1 MNSYTT
7 HTQSKQNWKVTVCQ
21 LKMSATDFNRPV
33 SLRGLFGGRIGTA
46 SKQASCPFQKLTLEK
61 GFLTKGQEEV
71 ALLKRYLG
79 CVPRVTIRLTGG
91 RIRALPYT

>member
-33 SLRGLFGGRIGTA
+33 SLRGLFGGRGYREQTVH
-46 SKQASCPFQKLTLEK
+46 SCPFDKLTLEK
-61 GFLTKGQEEV
+61 GFLNKGQEV
-71 ALLKRYLG
+71 AGLLKSYLG